1 MKHFFIDNQM
11 KGSTASL
18 EDFVLACQQDSDCI
32 RKAPLKSNKVCYL
45 SNSMSS
51 DRRENPEQIPSS
63 QSKGQTEAQINKQA
77 RIEGERKE
85 VDVKDYPKAAAIAQV
100 LKDLEFP
107 ADKKQIVDCV
117 ERSRPQ
123 SEEILL
129 DIQKIEDK
137 RYENISDVTKAAG
150 LVNQ

>member
-1 MKHFFIDNQM
+1 MTLESLRIILRN
-11 KGSTASL
+11 ASQGIKY
-18 EDFVLACQQDSDCI
+18 EDVLKCNKACYFSMG
-32 RKAPLKSNKVCYL
+32 
-45 SNSMSS
+45 MSS

-63 QSKGQTEAQINKQA
+63 HNEGQTEAMVNEQA
-77 RIEGERKE
+77 RIEGERKD

-117 ERSRPQ
+117 ERARPQ
-123 SEEILL
+123 SEEILS

-137 RYENISDVTKAAG
+137 QYPTMIPYFLNDFLASPKG
-150 LVNQ
+150 F

>member
-1 MKHFFIDNQM
+1 
-11 KGSTASL
+11 
-18 EDFVLACQQDSDCI
+18 
-32 RKAPLKSNKVCYL
+32 
-45 SNSMSS
+45 MSP

-63 QSKGQTEAQINKQA
+63 HNEGQTKAMVSKQA

-85 VDVKDYPKAAAIAQV
+85 VDVRDYPKAAAIAQV

-117 ERSRPQ
+117 ERARPQ
-123 SEEILL
+123 SEEIVS

-137 RYENISDVTKAAG
+137 HYESVSDITKAVG
-150 LVNQ
+150 LVKQ